1 MASMNLKP
9 GECVHYGAHGVC
21 RVCGRET
28 RQMGGK
34 QRSYFTLRPTG
45 HENILLYLPEDA
57 EPEKVR
63 LRRLLSRQEI
73 LELIRQAGKVQTQW
87 IPDSK
92 ARREAF
98 SKILHNGDAQELIGM
113 LKAISQ
119 HEEAL
124 PQGKQ
129 LPMSDQE
136 MQQAAKRQLY
146 SEMAY
151 VLSIE
156 ESQVQPFIMGQLA
169 EEAKGQLSR
178 DFDQTG
184 VVG

>member
-1 MASMNLKP
+1 MASMNLKI

-21 RVCGRET
+21 QVCGRET
-28 RQMGGK
+28 KELGGK
-34 QRSYFTLRPTG
+34 RRSYFTLRPTG
-45 HENILLYLPEDA
+45 RENILLYLPEDA

-73 LELIRQAGKVQTQW
+73 MELIHRAGETQTNW
-87 IPDSK
+87 ITDSK
-92 ARREAF
+92 VRREAF
-98 SKILHNGDAQELIGM
+98 TKILHEGDALELIGM
-113 LKAISQ
+113 LKAIYL

-156 ESQVQPFIMGQLA
+156 ESQVQPFIMNQL
-169 EEAKGQLSR
+169 EGE
-178 DFDQTG
+178 
-184 VVG
+184 V